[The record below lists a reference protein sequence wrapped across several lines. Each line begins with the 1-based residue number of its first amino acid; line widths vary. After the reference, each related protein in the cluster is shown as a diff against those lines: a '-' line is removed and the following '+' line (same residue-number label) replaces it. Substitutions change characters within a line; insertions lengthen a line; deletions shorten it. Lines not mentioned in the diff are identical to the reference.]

1 MSQPP
6 LMHESDSG
14 EISEEDELEY
24 LPSIAEKKP
33 AVIPAELSVSKLPDT
48 IQVTD
53 SITPQTHKRFSIWS
67 DLLVEESSES
77 SKKRR
82 KKSDRNVENYEFW
95 NKNVSEMPDPKKS
108 EQWVKDKL
116 NLDELK
122 LRKKKKNKKK
132 KRPKSESKISA
143 EIAYKLK
150 EPKIDLIS
158 KSRSIQLYLV

>member
-1 MSQPP
+1 MSEPT
-6 LMHESDSG
+6 LMHDSDSG

-24 LPSIAEKKP
+24 LPLIAEKKP
-33 AVIPAELSVSKLPDT
+33 TIPAELSESKLPET
-48 IQVTD
+48 IQVTE
-53 SITPQTHKRFSIWS
+53 SKGPLTHKRFSIWS
-67 DLLVEESSES
+67 DLLVEESPEC
-77 SKKRR
+77 SKKRK

-108 EQWVKDKL
+108 EQWVKEKL
-116 NLDELK
+116 NLTELK

-132 KRPKSESKISA
+132 KRTKSESKIAA

-158 KSRSIQLYLV
+158 KLVDSVIKN